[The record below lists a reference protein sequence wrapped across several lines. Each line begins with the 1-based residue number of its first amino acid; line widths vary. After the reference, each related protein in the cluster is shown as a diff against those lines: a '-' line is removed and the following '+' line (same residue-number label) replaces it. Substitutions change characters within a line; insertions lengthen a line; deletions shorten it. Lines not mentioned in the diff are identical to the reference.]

1 MALTI
6 KTIYGLFKGAPRVE
20 GSNHGQYLEDWGR
33 ESRGREDWDHGGG
46 AAGGGGG
53 GAGGSGVGRC
63 CAPQPAW
70 RSARQSADGA
80 AGAPVTTSSASAQG
94 VAPAGVDK
102 KGTGH
107 HHIFLDRP
115 AFGKGMDGADELAA
129 NIPADE
135 NHLHFGGGQTET
147 TLNLKPGR
155 HSLQLVLG
163 DKDHIPHDPPVVSQR
178 ITITVK

>member
-1 MALTI
+1 MGNILKTGAVKTGAVKTGAVKTGITAAALLAALVAALAGPALADDMRTPSP
-6 KTIYGLFKGAPRVE
+6 A
-20 GSNHGQYLEDWGR
+20 
-33 ESRGREDWDHGGG
+33 G
-46 AAGGGGG
+46 AAVYF
-53 GAGGSGVGRC
+53 ANLT
-63 CAPQPAW
+63 
-70 RSARQSADGA
+70 DGA
-80 AGAPVTTSSASAQG
+80 TVGAPVTIVFGLRGMG

-163 DKDHIPHDPPVVSQR
+163 DKDHIPHDPPVVSRR